1 MGAGTIYGDGGRCEG
16 VCVHV
21 CKVDFTMYV
30 LVGGKTVG
38 RVRRMLCAA
47 WG

>member
-1 MGAGTIYGDGGRCEG
+1 MAILEGGLEWGGDDIREG
-16 VCVHV
+16 DDARGCVCNV

-38 RVRRMLCAA
+38 
-47 WG
+47 